1 MWPCVIPFLFL
12 QYFTGPDTIAYGT
25 VLLQKQHSKTKRP
38 EHKKKKRY
46 IKRKNKMNIVLLFSS
61 RPIVIFVFILLLF
74 AVTSADV
81 ALADDSE
88 VNDSD
93 HGYQNIS
100 GIRIDLKC

>member
-1 MWPCVIPFLFL
+1 
-12 QYFTGPDTIAYGT
+12 
-25 VLLQKQHSKTKRP
+25 
-38 EHKKKKRY
+38 
-46 IKRKNKMNIVLLFSS
+46 MNIVLLFSS

-88 VNDSD
+88 CNDSD
-93 HGYQNIS
+93 NGYQNIS

>member
-1 MWPCVIPFLFL
+1 
-12 QYFTGPDTIAYGT
+12 
-25 VLLQKQHSKTKRP
+25 
-38 EHKKKKRY
+38 
-46 IKRKNKMNIVLLFSS
+46 MNIVLLFSS

-88 VNDSD
+88 FNDDSD